1 MKKKTGQIPKS
12 KLAHTIYDLLY
23 AKFGEVETP
32 LTFSTPHELAI
43 AVILSAQ
50 CTDERVNQVT
60 PALFKTFPTL
70 EAFANAKLSEIEKL
84 IFSTG
89 FYHNKAKNIQGFAK
103 MLLVEYGGEIP
114 RSLEEAIKLPG
125 FGRKTAN
132 VVLNEIY
139 GINEG
144 FVVDTHVKRLTQ
156 RLGLT
161 KQTDPTKIEK
171 EIMALVPQNFYRNF
185 SLFLIFLGRSNC
197 QARRTE
203 CPTCVLSQVCPSYSA
218 D

>member
-1 MKKKTGQIPKS
+1 MKKTGLSIKS
-12 KLAHTIYDLLY
+12 KLAHQIYDLLY
-23 AKFGEVETP
+23 AKFGEVKTP
-32 LTFSTPHELAI
+32 LTFKQPHELAI

-60 PALFKTFPTL
+60 PLLFQELRTL
-70 EAFANAKLSEIEKL
+70 EDFANAKLSKIESL

-103 MLLVEYGGEIP
+103 MVLSDYGGKIP
-114 RSLEEAIKLPG
+114 SQLDEAIKLPG

-132 VVLNEIY
+132 VVLNELY
-139 GINEG
+139 GVNEG
-144 FVVDTHVKRLTQ
+144 FVVDTHVKRLTK

-161 KQTDPTKIEK
+161 KQVHPEKIEK
-171 EIMALVPQNFYRNF
+171 EIMELVPPKYYRNL

-203 CPTCVLSQVCPSYSA
+203 CSTCVLGKVCPSFESA
-218 D
+218 